1 MSHSRAIITDG
12 YKNISK
18 SKTPEENIKHFKTYV
33 NNLIKAFG
41 LERRVYL
48 WDETDIDSLLGKQ
61 EKTL

>member
-1 MSHSRAIITDG
+1 LSDSRAIITDG

-18 SKTPEENIKHFKTYV
+18 SKTPEENIKHFKAYV
-33 NNLIKAFG
+33 NNLIKPFR

>member
-1 MSHSRAIITDG
+1 LSDSRAIITDG

-18 SKTPEENIKHFKTYV
+18 SKTPEENIKHFKAYV
-33 NNLIKAFG
+33 NNLKAFG
-41 LERRVYL
+41 FERRVYL